1 MMKSFFLKK
10 AFDKREDVVS
20 STLKKQALQGKAQA
34 QYALGKKCIT
44 GKDQVSDHD
53 RSIALDWFQ
62 KAAESGHGAAQ
73 HELALAYQHGLG
85 TPHDP
90 VRALQW
96 FTESATTH
104 DHGDAQYQ
112 LGTLYYYGI
121 CGVPQDYAMAHQW
134 FLRASSNL
142 HSSSSSLGAAQNSLG
157 FLYQRGWGVEQ
168 DHHQALQWFIKA
180 ASNNNSNAQ
189 NQIGVYHKKGLGG
202 LKVDHRLA
210 FEWYSKSA
218 KNGNSSGQCNLAWM
232 YYDGYGTKQDYVK
245 AMKWF
250 LMAADKHSHDAQLQV
265 GVMYLNGL
273 GVKPDT
279 MMALNYLTLAIEN
292 GNQHAQEYK
301 DYLSGLLDN
310 EKVETPAASFSNI
323 TTMTHKKSMSMDDT
337 TTTTL
342 RLYTTNGAPSHHIP
356 AKHHSHQT

>member
-1 MMKSFFLKK
+1 MIKSFFLKK
-10 AFDKREDVVS
+10 AFDKKEDVVS
-20 STLKKQALQGKAQA
+20 STLKKQALQGNSQA
-34 QYALGKKCIT
+34 QYTLGRKCIT
-44 GKDQVSDHD
+44 GKDQISDND

-96 FTESATTH
+96 FTESATTN
-104 DHGDAQYQ
+104 DHGDAQYH
-112 LGTLYYYGI
+112 LGTLYYYGK
-121 CGVPQDYAMAHQW
+121 CGVPQDYSMAHQW
-134 FLRASSNL
+134 FLRASSSQ
-142 HSSSSSLGAAQNSLG
+142 HSSSSSRGAAQNSLG
-157 FLYQRGWGVEQ
+157 FLYQRGWGVGQ

-189 NQIGVYHKKGLGG
+189 NQIGVYNKKGLGG
-202 LKVDHRLA
+202 LKVDYRMA
-210 FEWYSKSA
+210 FEWYNKSA

-232 YYDGYGTKQDYVK
+232 YYDGNGTKQDYVK

-250 LMAADKHSHDAQLQV
+250 LMAADNHSHDAQLQV
-265 GVMYLNGL
+265 GLMYLNGL
-273 GVKPDT
+273 GVKPDN
-279 MMALNYLTLAIEN
+279 MMALNYLALAIEN

-310 EKVETPAASFSNI
+310 EKVETSPCLNSS
-323 TTMTHKKSMSMDDT
+323 TMTHKKSMSMSDT
-337 TTTTL
+337 QH
-342 RLYTTNGAPSHHIP
+342 LYTNETPP
-356 AKHHSHQT
+356 LVPKHHSHQAYTSNKSNPF

>member
-1 MMKSFFLKK
+1 M
-10 AFDKREDVVS
+10 
-20 STLKKQALQGKAQA
+20 QGKAQA
-34 QYALGKKCIT
+34 QYLLGKKCIT
-44 GKDQVSDHD
+44 GKDDEISDHD

-96 FTESATTH
+96 FTESATIH

-121 CGVPQDYAMAHQW
+121 CGVPQDYTMAHQW
-134 FLRASSNL
+134 FLKASSNL

-189 NQIGVYHKKGLGG
+189 NQMGVYYKKGLGG
-202 LKVDHRLA
+202 LKADHRLA
-210 FEWYSKSA
+210 FEWYNKSA

-232 YYDGYGTKQDYVK
+232 YYDGYGTKQDFVK

-273 GVKPDT
+273 GVKPDN
-279 MMALNYLTLAIEN
+279 MMALNYLNLAIEN

-310 EKVETPAASFSNI
+310 EKVETSASAASSGGGGFSYI
-323 TTMTHKKSMSMDDT
+323 TMTHKKFMSMDDT
-337 TTTTL
+337 I
-342 RLYTTNGAPSHHIP
+342 RLYTNRVPPHIP
-356 AKHHSHQT
+356 TTKHHSHQTYTTTTSNKTRRQL